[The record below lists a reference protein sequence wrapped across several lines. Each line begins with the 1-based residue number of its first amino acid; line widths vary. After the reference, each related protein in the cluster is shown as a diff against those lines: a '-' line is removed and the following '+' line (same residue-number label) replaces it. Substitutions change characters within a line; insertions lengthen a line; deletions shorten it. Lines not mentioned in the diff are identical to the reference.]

1 MLVLSKKGVT
11 ATDNLTAVAE
21 IRRKLNEL
29 ADTDYKNFHANL
41 IPNVPP
47 DKIIGVR
54 TPVLRKFSAQIKNT
68 ELAGAFLSVLPHEYY
83 DENNLHAFLISFIAN
98 KDELLTELDRFL
110 PYVDNWAT
118 CDMMRPKA
126 IAKHPED
133 FLPFINRLLKSDK
146 TYEMRFG
153 IEMLMTYFL
162 DAKYDVKYAK
172 KVAEIRRDEYY
183 VNMMIAWY
191 FATALAKQYESA
203 VKFIENRSL
212 DTWTHNKA
220 IQKACESFRVSD
232 EHKSYLKTLKI
243 K

>member
-1 MLVLSKKGVT
+1 MT

-41 IPNVPP
+41 IPNVPSN
-47 DKIIGVR
+47 KIIGVR

-68 ELAGAFLSVLPHEYY
+68 ELAEAFLSVLPHEYY
-83 DENNLHAFLISFIAN
+83 DENNLHAFLISFITN

-146 TYEMRFG
+146 TYETRFG